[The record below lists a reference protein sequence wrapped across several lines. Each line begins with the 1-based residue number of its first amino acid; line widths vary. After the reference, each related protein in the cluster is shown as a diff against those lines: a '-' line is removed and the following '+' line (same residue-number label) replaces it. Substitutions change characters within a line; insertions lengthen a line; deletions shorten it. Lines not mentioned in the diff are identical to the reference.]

1 MPIRAYCTIC
11 SDFFDNSRDVAAVNC
26 GHTFHHECLFHW
38 FRTAPS
44 RTCPQCRIQV
54 STKQIISKLYFDI
67 GGEEDTSLDAE
78 SLKNELDRT
87 RANLSVKEKEKRDC
101 QSIVDSLRESLDI
114 RNATIESLQ
123 KELGDSDMLCSTL
136 KKQMKYMEQQ
146 QAEAKAAQQE
156 ACQMRNKMK
165 TMESVELLLQGQRTE
180 VEEMIRDMGMG
191 QSAVEQLAI
200 YCISLK
206 KEYENLKETQK
217 ASHEM
222 MEKLKKEVFTS
233 NNKLKK
239 TVLEFDKTKEEL
251 IATQKELR
259 NADQEIMSLKKKVE
273 FLQKTLSAPTQANE
287 AISRLVFESPAPVE
301 LQRPRLQ
308 CPTSSDDID
317 LNMTFD
323 IETPDRILN
332 KSTVMLAKQ
341 TKLAKTEHRVRSPA
355 KNILHDSKIKNW
367 TASQNDDDEDEVTL
381 PTFIKNSL
389 LKSKSF
395 GNTLDPYKNKGTVRT
410 GYDGLGG
417 RTKFIQP
424 TSLTEIRPLPPK
436 MKKRKVSR
444 PTTVAAS
451 SATCQPRLE
460 DFLK

>member
-26 GHTFHHECLFHW
+26 GHTFHYECLFHW
-38 FRTAPS
+38 FHTAPS

-54 STKQIISKLYFDI
+54 STRQIINKLYFDI
-67 GGEEDTSLDAE
+67 GGEEDITLDAE

-87 RANLSVKEKEKRDC
+87 RAQLSVKEKEKRDC

-123 KELGDSDMLCSTL
+123 KELGDAEMLCSTL
-136 KKQMKYMEQQ
+136 KKQMKYMEHQQ
-146 QAEAKAAQQE
+146 TEAKAAQE
-156 ACQMRNKMK
+156 ETRRMRTKMK
-165 TMESVELLLQGQRTE
+165 TMENLELLLQGQRTE
-180 VEEMIRDMGMG
+180 VEQMIRDMGMG
-191 QSAVEQLAI
+191 QSAMEQLAT

-222 MEKLKKEVFTS
+222 TEKLKKEVFVS

-239 TVLEFDKTKEEL
+239 TVLELNKTKEEL
-251 IATQKELR
+251 TDSEKDLR
-259 NADQEIMSLKKKVE
+259 KADQEISLKKKIE
-273 FLQKTLSAPTQANE
+273 FLQKTLSAPTQTNE

-301 LQRPRLQ
+301 LQQPRLHL
-308 CPTSSDDID
+308 PANSGERD
-317 LNMTFD
+317 LNITFD
-323 IETPDRILN
+323 FETPDHVSS
-332 KSTVMLAKQ
+332 KSTITPIKRIC
-341 TKLAKTEHRVRSPA
+341 LAKTEHPVTNPA
-355 KNILHDSKIKNW
+355 EDTLKDSKIKNW
-367 TASQNDDDEDEVTL
+367 TVSQNDDDEVL
-381 PTFIKNSL
+381 PAFIKNSL
-389 LKSKSF
+389 LKSKFF
-395 GNTLDPYKNKGTVRT
+395 GSIMDPHRNKGAVRM

-424 TSLTEIRPLPPK
+424 TNITEIRPFPPK
-436 MKKRKVSR
+436 MKRRKVSR
-444 PTTVAAS
+444 PAPVAS
-451 SATCQPRLE
+451 SSSTSFQPRLD